1 MYEYTC
7 LMNVM
12 LNTLSD
18 YKILDQ
24 PAATKCV
31 GTFRE
36 LEQIS
41 AQISGRYDER
51 VFHVSEEGER
61 RLCHVC

>member
-18 YKILDQ
+18 YKILGQ
-24 PAATKCV
+24 PAVTKCV

-41 AQISGRYDER
+41 AQRWGR
-51 VFHVSEEGER
+51 
-61 RLCHVC
+61 